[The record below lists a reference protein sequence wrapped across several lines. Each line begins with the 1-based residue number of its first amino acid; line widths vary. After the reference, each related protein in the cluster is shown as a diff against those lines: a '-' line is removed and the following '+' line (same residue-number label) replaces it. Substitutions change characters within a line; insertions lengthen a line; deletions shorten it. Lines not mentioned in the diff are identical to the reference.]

1 LRHLEICSID
11 PPGCTDIDDA
21 LHVRALA
28 NGNYE
33 VGVHI
38 ADVTHFIRPN
48 AAIDAEAAKRGTTV
62 YLSNRRYAL
71 LLCLSQI
78 TLPAL
83 LHKKLFGCSFLFPHC
98 VRLSLSTNSVDM
110 VPELLSSNLCSLRGG
125 EDRFAFSCIWE
136 LTPQAE
142 IVSTEFTKS
151 IIRSRVRLCRL
162 AGGLL
167 PQ

>member
-1 LRHLEICSID
+1 MRHLEICSID

-62 YLSNRRYAL
+62 YLSNRRYGRSICA
-71 LLCLSQI
+71 
-78 TLPAL
+78 
-83 LHKKLFGCSFLFPHC
+83 
-98 VRLSLSTNSVDM
+98 
-110 VPELLSSNLCSLRGG
+110 
-125 EDRFAFSCIWE
+125 CI
-136 LTPQAE
+136 
-142 IVSTEFTKS
+142 K
-151 IIRSRVRLCRL
+151 
-162 AGGLL
+162 
-167 PQ
+167 